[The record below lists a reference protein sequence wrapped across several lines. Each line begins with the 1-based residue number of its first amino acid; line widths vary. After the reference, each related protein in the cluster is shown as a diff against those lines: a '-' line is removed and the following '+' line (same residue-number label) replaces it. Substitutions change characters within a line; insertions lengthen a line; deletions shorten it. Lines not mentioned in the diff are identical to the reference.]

1 MLTLK
6 EAKKIPYEQ
15 LDADTQA
22 YVYGLFN
29 LYNVRKQ
36 IAENNKAL
44 SKRFGIYLG
53 TNDPREYARCFN
65 AFNSAF
71 IGADLIKELEYDEI
85 HTNYLRDMSEDRFNA
100 HLNSHYN
107 SFERK
112 MALICFSTRPSERIA
127 NRVDLPVMVAYANMQ
142 FKVIEELKKHPKT
155 GSLSDM
161 ITDAADAVRK
171 EFYEIHGYKLNQS
184 EVAETRTDYKSVGNK
199 AAPIWKSMIECYKK
213 LLRDYRSIEAADF
226 VCRSF
231 VLTEQDKRSFT
242 SIYDTMMTQA
252 SRKLD
257 MDRQNAKNMA
267 ELFPEYY
274 NQADYDEVF
283 GRAYAEEV
291 FSEYIEAGMDMLL
304 DKYLT
309 DPIYEE
315 KPKEKKQKG
324 EN

>member
-15 LDADTQA
+15 LDRETQE

-44 SKRFGIYLG
+44 SKRFGTYLG
-53 TNDPREYARCFN
+53 TIDPREYSRCFN
-65 AFNSAF
+65 TFNSAF
-71 IGADLIKELEYDEI
+71 IGCDLIKELEYDEI
-85 HTNYLRDMSEDRFNA
+85 HTSYLRDMSEDRFNA
-100 HLNSHYN
+100 HLNSYYN

-112 MALICFSTRPSERIA
+112 MALICFSTRQSERIA

-142 FKVIEELKKHPKT
+142 FKVLEALKANPKG
-155 GSLSDM
+155 GSLSTI
-161 ITDAADAVRK
+161 ITDAADDVRR
-171 EFYEIHGYKLNQS
+171 EFYETHGYKLNQS
-184 EVAETRTDYKSVGNK
+184 EVAETRTDYKSVGKK
-199 AAPIWKSMIECYKK
+199 AAPIWKSMLECYKQ

-226 VCRSF
+226 IFKSF
-231 VLTEQDKRSFT
+231 VFTEHDKRAFM
-242 SIYDTMMTQA
+242 SIYDTMMNQA
-252 SRKLD
+252 SRRLE

-267 ELFPEYY
+267 ELFPGYY
-274 NQADYDEVF
+274 NQADYDEAF
-283 GRAYAEEV
+283 GRGHAEEV
-291 FSEYIEAGMDMLL
+291 FSEYIESGMDMLL